1 MKTHGKTRTI
11 DWQACEREYRSGVMS
26 LREMGSAYGVTE
38 SAIRKRAKRD
48 EWTRDLHAKIQAKAN
63 ELVRK
68 QEVRNLVRTESA
80 VSDKM
85 QIQAM
90 GQLVAGVQMGHKAI
104 AARGLKLCHALLAEL
119 ETQTFDTVVF
129 AQLGELMRNPD
140 DSGMDKLD
148 TLYKKVISL
157 PGRVDTA
164 RKLMESMKSVIAMER
179 EAYGID
185 SIPTTDTP
193 VNSIAAFLASMKCSA
208 LPVVYEVEADDSL

>member
-1 MKTHGKTRTI
+1 MKSSQKPRTI
-11 DWQACEREYRSGVMS
+11 DWQAVERSYRVGVMS
-26 LREMGSAYGVTE
+26 LREMGTAHNVAE

-48 EWTRDLHAKIQAKAN
+48 AWTRDLRAKIQAKAD

-68 QEVRNLVRTESA
+68 QEVRNLVRTEGA
-80 VSDKM
+80 ASDKM

-104 AARGLKLCHALLAEL
+104 AARGLKLCNALLAEL

-129 AQLGELMRNPD
+129 VQLGELMRNPD
-140 DSGMDKLD
+140 DSGMDKLSI
-148 TLYKKVISL
+148 LYKKVISL

-179 EAYGID
+179 EAYNIG
-185 SIPTTDTP
+185 TTPDEA
-193 VNSIAAFLASMKCSA
+193 VGSGVAAFLAGMKRSA
-208 LPVVYEVEADDSL
+208 LPVVHEIDSDYDH